1 MNGFV
6 LCISGFATSATHSAS
21 NGSAALSDLA
31 RLCNEGARRGD
42 GETFFTICPS
52 HCSGLGRGEAVSIGT
67 TTLEEVAML
76 EEAPTAIVSNVVP
89 GYPPLAGIVDVV
101 VLPALALLPVL
112 LILCVVLLLALL
124 PRADRSSVCCLF
136 SGEIDRGGIVGT
148 TDKVGNAGG
157 TMSLGP
163 FRASNP
169 GT

>member
-21 NGSAALSDLA
+21 NGSDALRDLA
-31 RLCNEGARRGD
+31 RLCREGARRGD
-42 GETFFTICPS
+42 GDTFFTICPS
-52 HCSGLGRGEAVSIGT
+52 HCSGLGSGEAVSIGT
-67 TTLEEVAML
+67 TTLEAVAVL
-76 EEAPTAIVSNVVP
+76 EEAATAIVPTAP
-89 GYPPLAGIVDVV
+89 GNPPLAGIVEAV
-101 VLPALALLPVL
+101 VLLAVALLPVL

-124 PRADRSSVCCLF
+124 SRADRSKVCCLL

-148 TDKVGNAGG
+148 TAKDGNAGG